1 MDFWAAIPDSTLA
14 DGQTKRDKSIKIT
27 QLARA
32 FSIFRI
38 SRVYIYRDRKSNY
51 SADRKLLKLILEY
64 LDTPPYLRKSL
75 YPRKDELRFAGLL
88 HPIKAPHHKPAVD
101 PRKIKV
107 GEIRQAALVN
117 AKGRYF
123 ADAGLNYLIPLEGSA
138 PNNRRITVRFI
149 SEHPRLRCK
158 AITREEINEYWGYE
172 VREVQ
177 SLVDFLQTV
186 PNVVVL
192 TSIEGEP
199 LGRFEE
205 ELSQDLKNATNA
217 LVIFGSPSRG
227 LIKILNDE
235 GKHPKEFT
243 KYFLNFFPKQATET
257 VRLEEAVMGCLA
269 LLNYFACK

>member
-1 MDFWAAIPDSTLA
+1 LDFWAAIPDSTLA

-138 PNNRRITVRFI
+138 PNNRRTTVRFI